1 MKKKGPDRPWT
12 DDEIQFLRDNAH
24 LSVASLAGHL
34 GRTEDSVSRAKV
46 TYNVNRLQFVELPG
60 RKWKAIAEF
69 PGYEVSD
76 HGEVRNTKRG
86 NVLKYRVDKNG
97 YCVISFKQG
106 KKTLNR
112 TIHRFVA
119 SSFVRNPKA
128 LPEVNHKDGDKTN
141 NFWKNLE
148 WVTESQNMQHAHDTG
163 LICMPTG
170 DNHWTRRKGVKYFV
184 GSGIND

>member
-46 TYNVNRLQFVELPG
+46 TYNVNRLQFVEPPG

-76 HGEVRNTKRG
+76 HGEVRNT
-86 NVLKYRVDKNG
+86 
-97 YCVISFKQG
+97 
-106 KKTLNR
+106 
-112 TIHRFVA
+112 
-119 SSFVRNPKA
+119 KA